1 MNHLTEQLFSLQDPQ
16 YRAFHSRLIP
26 TVNPDTII
34 GVRVP
39 ALRKL
44 ARTLPPDE
52 QKSFLHTLPH
62 TYYEENCLHG
72 FLIQQISD
80 FDRCVAALNQFLP
93 YVDNWATCDMTAP
106 KVLGTAPARLAAQCQ
121 IWLSSGQT
129 YTIRFAVLTL
139 MRHLLPESLET
150 VSQIRSDEYYVNMAI
165 AWFFAEG
172 LVQYEAQTLPYL
184 TSHRLAPWV
193 HNKAIQKARESL
205 RLTPQ
210 QKAYLQTLKQP

>member
-1 MNHLTEQLFSLQDPQ
+1 MTLTEQLFSLQDPK
-16 YRAFHSRLIP
+16 YRAFHSRLIH
-26 TVNPDTII
+26 TVHPDTII

-44 ARTLPPDE
+44 ARSLSSAE
-52 QKSFLHTLPH
+52 KEALLHTLPH

-72 FLIQQISD
+72 FLIQQMSD
-80 FDRCVAALNQFLP
+80 FDLCVAALNQFLP

-106 KVLGTAPARLAAQCQ
+106 KILGKDPARLAAQCQ
-121 IWLSSGQT
+121 IWLASGQT
-129 YTIRFAVLTL
+129 YTIRFAILSL

-172 LVQYEAQTLPYL
+172 LVKYEAQTLPYL
-184 TSHRLAPWV
+184 TSYCLSPWV

-210 QKAYLQTLKQP
+210 QKAYLQTLKRI